1 MLYLTYIEPL
11 YHSKDSFIL
20 NNSSGHIL
28 LDVFSTFIFG
38 ILLDAKVIYH
48 ESWSLSKI
56 IEKDSWLHY
65 CDKPLNHYDYVLTI
79 DNIRNW
85 KGLSINEFENLKN
98 NILNVSQKYDNVL
111 IKFTNVCK
119 IHAHQLHIWY
129 KNDYLKTDIYSEKI
143 IPILKNLYYFKNNKD
158 IINQFAIH
166 IRRGDLA
173 TQLINT
179 GYTYNYYKNI
189 IDIINKYLNINIVV
203 YCENWKCD
211 DIKKLSKLKNTTLD
225 LGNLPEF
232 NKQFNELCRSK
243 YLFLSPSSFSIFT
256 GYLSNGIVIGDE
268 KLEKFRSNI
277 FNDLKL
283 TPNFNIVNN
292 IVEFGNFIK
301 TLQ

>member
-203 YCENWKCD
+203 YCENLKCD

>member
-292 IVEFGNFIK
+292 IAEFENFIK

>member
-11 YHSKDSFIL
+11 CYSKNSFIL

-166 IRRGDLA
+166 VRRGDLA
-173 TQLINT
+173 TLLINI
-179 GYTYNYYKNI
+179 GYTYNYYKKI

-211 DIKKLSKLKNTTLD
+211 DIKKLAQLKNTTLN

-243 YLFLSPSSFSIFT
+243 YLFLSPSDFSI
-256 GYLSNGIVIGDE
+256 LQVIYQMVQ
-268 KLEKFRSNI
+268 L
-277 FNDLKL
+277 
-283 TPNFNIVNN
+283 
-292 IVEFGNFIK
+292 
-301 TLQ
+301 